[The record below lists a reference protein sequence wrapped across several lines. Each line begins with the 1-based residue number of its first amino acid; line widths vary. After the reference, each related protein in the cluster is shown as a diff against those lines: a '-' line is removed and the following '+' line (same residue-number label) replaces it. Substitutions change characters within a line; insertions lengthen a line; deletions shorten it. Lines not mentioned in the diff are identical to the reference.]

1 MNLALP
7 RAMTKMN
14 SRVFNK
20 YKGINNI
27 TDYGKHMTRLSKR
40 IFVEVLLFGI

>member
-7 RAMTKMN
+7 RAMPKMV

-20 YKGINNI
+20 YKGINN
-27 TDYGKHMTRLSKR
+27 TTEYGKHMTRLSSR
-40 IFVEVLLFGI
+40 IFTEVYIFN